1 DIMDTDEEGEDDC
14 DISAD
19 LLDASA
25 CASRRAG
32 GARDRVIL
40 HFDLDCYYAQV
51 EMIRNPALRTKPLGV
66 QQKYIIVTCNYL
78 ARELGVTKLMSLKE
92 ALERCP
98 QLVIVKG
105 EDLTCYREMS
115 YRVTELLMSY
125 CPLVERLGFDEN
137 FVDATELVENRLK
150 DTDISSLSF
159 VGHIYKHDA
168 LAVDVQEHARLALG
182 SIIAAEM
189 REALWS
195 RLGLTSCAG
204 IASSKLMAKLVSGTF
219 KPNQQTALL
228 PQSTA
233 ELMGSLAGPCKVPG
247 IGYKTTVYAVTVSGV
262 GYRTGEYAVVSA
274 VTVSGVGYRTGE
286 YAVVSAMTVSGVGY
300 RTGEYAV
307 VSAVTVS
314 GVGYRTGEYA
324 VVSAVTVLGI
334 GYRTGE
340 YAVVS
345 AVTVLGVGYRT
356 GEYAVVSAVTVL
368 GIGYRTG
375 EYAVV
380 SAVTVL
386 GIGYR
391 MGEYAVVSAVT
402 VSGVGYRTGE
412 YAVVSAVTVLG
423 IGYRTG
429 EYAVVSAVTVLG
441 IGYRMGEYAVVS
453 AVTVSGVGYR
463 TGEYAVVSAM
473 TVSGVG
479 YRTGEYA
486 VVSAVTVS
494 GVGYRTGE
502 YAVVSAMTVSGV
514 GYRTGEY
521 AVVSAVTVSGVGYRT
536 GEYAVVSAVTVSGV
550 GYRTGKYAVVS
561 AMTVSGVGYRTG
573 KYAVVS
579 AMTVSGVGYRTG
591 EYAVVSAVTVL
602 GIGYRTGE
610 KLKAL
615 GVLSVRALQVAPL
628 FELASEFGE
637 ATAKRIQNLAYGID
651 PSPVTPAGPPQSLS
665 DEDSFRKIS
674 TVMEVEGK
682 VRELLSCLM
691 ERMRKDGR
699 LPQTLRLTLRRS
711 TALNRWF
718 CRESRQCPIPHHT
731 AHRVVTG
738 CSDAVPQLVSIAMK
752 LFHRLVDVGE
762 GFHLTLLNVC
772 FTNLQAK
779 GSDRN
784 SISSYLTHTPPTA
797 AHTSTQGQDMVG
809 GLSPN
814 GPSSRTQTRT
824 VAGVKDTHKRKELFP
839 HTALSSSFS
848 SPPSSSS
855 SSSSE
860 PLGQKSLPQAVQ
872 AHTPVPPWRPIL
884 EHSDE
889 KRVDPGDSRRASVL
903 EERKGLDLPP
913 HVDPDVFG
921 ALPEHIQMEL
931 LASFQTGGSVPED
944 STEAQGSAHT
954 SRFAEQLT
962 VHPNREGG
970 SRHRESSVSHSN
982 HSMAHNDD
990 FSTEHAQ
997 NEELCREGQRSE
1009 ERHAM
1014 EDAAGVP
1021 VAQTSHPDIPPN
1033 VDPCVF
1039 SQLPPDMQ
1047 AELLADWK
1055 QRRPTLK
1062 VPSKLA
1068 TKHSAA
1074 RAGKP
1079 AAKGSQ
1085 SNSLLKYFKPS

>member
-1 DIMDTDEEGEDDC
+1 MSRRKTRALRVC
-14 DISAD
+14 CVV
-19 LLDASA
+19 SA

-247 IGYKTTVYAVTVSGV
+247 IGY
-262 GYRTGEYAVVSA
+262 RTGEY
-274 VTVSGVGYRTGE
+274 T
-286 YAVVSAMTVSGVGY
+286 
-300 RTGEYAV
+300 
-307 VSAVTVS
+307 
-314 GVGYRTGEYA
+314 

-334 GYRTGE
+334 
-340 YAVVS
+340 
-345 AVTVLGVGYRT
+345 GYRT

-391 MGEYAVVSAVT
+391 TGEYAVVSAVT
-402 VSGVGYRTGE
+402 VLGIGYRTGEYAVVSAVTMLGIGYRTGE

-429 EYAVVSAVTVLG
+429 EYAVVSAVTV
-441 IGYRMGEYAVVS
+441 
-453 AVTVSGVGYR
+453 
-463 TGEYAVVSAM
+463 
-473 TVSGVG
+473 
-479 YRTGEYA
+479 
-486 VVSAVTVS
+486 
-494 GVGYRTGE
+494 
-502 YAVVSAMTVSGV
+502 
-514 GYRTGEY
+514 
-521 AVVSAVTVSGVGYRT
+521 
-536 GEYAVVSAVTVSGV
+536 SGV
-550 GYRTGKYAVVS
+550 GYRTGK
-561 AMTVSGVGYRTG
+561 
-573 KYAVVS
+573 
-579 AMTVSGVGYRTG
+579 
-591 EYAVVSAVTVL
+591 YAVVSAVTVL

-855 SSSSE
+855 E

-903 EERKGLDLPP
+903 EERKGPDLPP

>member
-1 DIMDTDEEGEDDC
+1 MDTDEEGEDDC

-233 ELMGSLAGPCKVPG
+233 ELMGSLAGPCKVP
-247 IGYKTTVYAVTVSGV
+247 
-262 GYRTGEYAVVSA
+262 
-274 VTVSGVGYRTGE
+274 
-286 YAVVSAMTVSGVGY
+286 
-300 RTGEYAV
+300 
-307 VSAVTVS
+307 
-314 GVGYRTGEYA
+314 
-324 VVSAVTVLGI
+324 
-334 GYRTGE
+334 
-340 YAVVS
+340 
-345 AVTVLGVGYRT
+345 
-356 GEYAVVSAVTVL
+356 
-368 GIGYRTG
+368 
-375 EYAVV
+375 
-380 SAVTVL
+380 
-386 GIGYR
+386 
-391 MGEYAVVSAVT
+391 
-402 VSGVGYRTGE
+402 
-412 YAVVSAVTVLG
+412 
-423 IGYRTG
+423 
-429 EYAVVSAVTVLG
+429 
-441 IGYRMGEYAVVS
+441 
-453 AVTVSGVGYR
+453 
-463 TGEYAVVSAM
+463 
-473 TVSGVG
+473 
-479 YRTGEYA
+479 
-486 VVSAVTVS
+486 
-494 GVGYRTGE
+494 
-502 YAVVSAMTVSGV
+502 
-514 GYRTGEY
+514 
-521 AVVSAVTVSGVGYRT
+521 
-536 GEYAVVSAVTVSGV
+536 
-550 GYRTGKYAVVS
+550 
-561 AMTVSGVGYRTG
+561 
-573 KYAVVS
+573 
-579 AMTVSGVGYRTG
+579 
-591 EYAVVSAVTVL
+591 

-855 SSSSE
+855 E

-903 EERKGLDLPP
+903 EERKGPDLPP